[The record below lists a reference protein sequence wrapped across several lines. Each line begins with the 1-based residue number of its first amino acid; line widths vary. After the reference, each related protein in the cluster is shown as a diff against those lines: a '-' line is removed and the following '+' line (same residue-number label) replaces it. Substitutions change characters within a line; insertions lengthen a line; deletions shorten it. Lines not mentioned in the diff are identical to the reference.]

1 MPKYKKVNILLIVAL
16 IPFLISFF
24 MFFKGTEAGEK
35 KEKTFSVKI
44 IDANNTPNI
53 MKAICQDLRDNRI
66 VMR

>member
-1 MPKYKKVNILLIVAL
+1 
-16 IPFLISFF
+16 
-24 MFFKGTEAGEK
+24 MFFKGPEAGEK

-53 MKAICQDLRDNRI
+53 MKAICQDLRNNRI